1 MMQIVEFVSLKHV
14 CAIYSKTPTQVRYAV
29 AKGRLKAEK
38 HGGWELK
45 FRVSDL
51 PSQWP
56 EPPRNMNNLSN
67 GGS

>member
-1 MMQIVEFVSLKHV
+1 MEIVEFVSLKHV
-14 CAIYSKTPTQVRYAV
+14 CAIYNKTDAQVRYAV
-29 AKGRLKAEK
+29 ETGRLKAEK

-45 FRVSDL
+45 FRVADL

-56 EPPRNMNNLSN
+56 ESPRNMNNPN

>member
-1 MMQIVEFVSLKHV
+1 MEVVEFVSLKHV
-14 CAIYSKTPTQVRYAV
+14 CAIYDKTATQVRYAV

-38 HGGWELK
+38 HGGWELR
-45 FRVSDL
+45 FRVADL

-56 EPPRNMNNLSN
+56 ESPRIKNNRNN